1 MGIIVPNMGKKAS
14 ASNADHRRGVSD
26 QAEAYAVPPAASALA
41 DALFTQTQQRVFGLV
56 FGRPDQ
62 NFTVSEMIAAVGGGS
77 GAVQRELRRLADT
90 HLVTVQPVG
99 NQKRYQ
105 ANPDAPIF
113 SELVGIVQKTVGLA
127 QPLRDALSPLFADIA
142 AAFVYGSVAK
152 RGDKASS
159 DIDVMLISD
168 TLAYAEAFA
177 ALEPAAQQLG
187 RAINPTIYTHAQLA
201 KRIKADNAFVTRVL
215 EQPRIWL
222 IGGQDDLAA

>member
-1 MGIIVPNMGKKAS
+1 MGRQIT
-14 ASNADHRRGVSD
+14 NAKSSRSGGVGD
-26 QAEAYAVPPAASALA
+26 QAEAYVVPHVGNALA

-56 FGRPDQ
+56 FGQPDRS
-62 NFTVSEMIAAVGGGS
+62 FTVSEAIATVGGGS

-90 HLVTVQPVG
+90 LLVTVQPVG

-127 QPLRDALSPLFADIA
+127 QPLRDALSPMLADIA

-152 RGDKASS
+152 RSDTASS
-159 DIDVMLISD
+159 DIDLMVISD
-168 TLAYAEAFA
+168 ALSYADIFA
-177 ALEPAAQQLG
+177 ALEPAAQKLG
-187 RAINPTIYTHAQLA
+187 RPINPTIYNHAQWS

-215 EQPRIWL
+215 EQPKIWL
-222 IGGQDDLAA
+222 IGGKDDLAA

>member
-1 MGIIVPNMGKKAS
+1 MPHVGN
-14 ASNADHRRGVSD
+14 
-26 QAEAYAVPPAASALA
+26 ALA

-56 FGRPDQ
+56 FGQPDRS
-62 NFTVSEMIAAVGGGS
+62 FTVSEAIATVGGGS

-127 QPLRDALSPLFADIA
+127 QPLRDALSPMLADIA

-152 RGDKASS
+152 RSDTASS
-159 DIDVMLISD
+159 DIDLMVISD
-168 TLAYAEAFA
+168 ALSYADIFA
-177 ALEPAAQQLG
+177 ALEPAAQKLG
-187 RAINPTIYTHAQLA
+187 RPINPTIYNHAQWS

-215 EQPRIWL
+215 EQPKIWL
-222 IGGQDDLAA
+222 IGGKDDLTA